1 MTDILKLNS
10 NDSIDIQIENDSIL
24 SDGYGI
30 SPKYLMKNPEI
41 PLQSKAIYAY
51 LASYTGNK
59 KYCHPTIETICKD
72 LNVNRSTLN
81 KYLKILKEKGFIRV
95 YRIQNEDNLYKN
107 NVYEIVMSKSQ
118 IKNNTTHNHKYNKK
132 NEKSPEEVA
141 PSTSD
146 MKEKILNKIYNNNI
160 IAQKEKD
167 IQVLKESGF
176 TEIEIYSMSEE
187 EIKQTA
193 NTAREI
199 TKKQQKK

>member
-41 PLQSKAIYAY
+41 PIQSKAIYAY

-72 LNVNRSTLN
+72 LNINRSTLN

-118 IKNNTTHNHKYNKK
+118 IKNNTNHNHKDDKK

-146 MKEKILNKIYNNNI
+146 MKEKILNKIHNNNI

-199 TKKQQKK
+199 IKKQQKK